1 MAEARTLVNPASGE
15 VLESI
20 PDSSPDDVHAA
31 VGAAR
36 AALGSWGRATPGER
50 ATVLLRWADLIET
63 NADELTRLEIEETG
77 KPLTVMR
84 DGELPFALDNIR
96 FFAGAARSLAGTGA
110 GRLSRGYTSMLTRR
124 PVGVVAA
131 ISPWNFPLIMA
142 VWKLGPAL
150 AAGCSVVIKPAPQT
164 PRSTLRLVELL
175 GDAGLP
181 EGAARA
187 VTGDADVGQALV
199 THPEVDMITLT
210 GSSDTGRRVMELA
223 APTLKRLHLELGGK
237 APLVVFGDADL
248 GAAAAGAALGAT
260 YNGGQDCTAAT
271 RVYVERSAYPELL
284 DALREAMAS
293 VRVGDPL
300 DPATDIGPLSGEAQ
314 RERVHGFVAR
324 ARASGASVLC
334 GGKPLD
340 GPGSYYPPT
349 LVAEA
354 DQGSE
359 IVQDEVFG
367 PVLVVLPF
375 DDEAA
380 AVRLANDVQYGLA
393 SSVWASDVGRALRV
407 SDELDFG
414 VVWVNDHLPIASE
427 APHGG
432 VKQSGF
438 GKDLSEQ
445 SVHEYTV
452 LRHVML
458 KHAEPEAREG
468 FRPA

>member
-1 MAEARTLVNPASGE
+1 
-15 VLESI
+15 
-20 PDSSPDDVHAA
+20 
-31 VGAAR
+31 
-36 AALGSWGRATPGER
+36 
-50 ATVLLRWADLIET
+50 
-63 NADELTRLEIEETG
+63 
-77 KPLTVMR
+77 
-84 DGELPFALDNIR
+84 
-96 FFAGAARSLAGTGA
+96 
-110 GRLSRGYTSMLTRR
+110 MLTRR
-124 PVGVVAA
+124 PAGVVAA

-142 VWKLGPAL
+142 AWKLGPAL

-164 PRSTLRLVELL
+164 PRTTLRLVELL
-175 GDAGLP
+175 GEAGLP
-181 EGAARA
+181 DGAARA
-187 VTGDADVGQALV
+187 VTGDAEVGEALV
-199 THPEVDMITLT
+199 THPGVDMITLT
-210 GSSDTGRRVMELA
+210 GSSDTGRRVMALA

-271 RVYVERSAYPELL
+271 RVYVERAAYSELV

-293 VRVGDPL
+293 VRVGDPF

-314 RERVHGFVAR
+314 RERVHGFVSR

-334 GGKPLD
+334 GGEPLD

-380 AVRLANDVQYGLA
+380 AVGLANDVQYGLA
-393 SSVWASDVGRALRV
+393 SSVWTSDVGRALRV

-438 GKDLSEQ
+438 GKDLSEE

-452 LRHVML
+452 LKHVML